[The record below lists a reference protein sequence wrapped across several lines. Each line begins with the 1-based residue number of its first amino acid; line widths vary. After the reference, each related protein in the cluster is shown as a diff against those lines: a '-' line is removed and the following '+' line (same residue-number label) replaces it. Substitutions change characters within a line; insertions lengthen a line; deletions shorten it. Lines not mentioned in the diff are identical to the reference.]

1 MTKKTT
7 PEKVKE
13 DIVSRSLS
21 MILQRLSFSK
31 KNTKQLL
38 ALIEKIESDTD
49 LTATEKKLLIG
60 KINSYYLISTAELLN
75 IVNELAATA
84 EEAILPEQVRITMAD
99 EVEKWAM

>member
-7 PEKVKE
+7 PDKVKE

-31 KNTKQLL
+31 KNAKQLL
-38 ALIEKIESDTD
+38 ALIEKIEGDAD
-49 LTATEKKLLIG
+49 LTTTEKKLLIG
-60 KINSYYLISTAELLN
+60 KINNYYLISTAELLN
-75 IVNELAATA
+75 IVNELAVQDEDAA
-84 EEAILPEQVRITMAD
+84 LPEQVRITMAD

>member
-84 EEAILPEQVRITMAD
+84 EETSLPEQVRITMAD

>member
-84 EEAILPEQVRITMAD
+84 EEASLPEQVRITMAD

>member
-31 KNTKQLL
+31 KNTKHLL

-84 EEAILPEQVRITMAD
+84 EEANLPEQVRITMAD